1 MHSPDRTRPR
11 RWLVAIVAVLALGL
25 TACQT
30 GSNDASAELDT
41 LREEI
46 DQRFNNIEDRLTAVE
61 QAQSEVASD
70 LGAASEDEPEVGAA
84 DPADTEL
91 GDEDLLEDPDAY
103 TGELVTTTAV
113 VEQVLT
119 DNAFT
124 IGGPGESLLVV
135 AASADADMGIVEQG
149 ARVRVTGTVSESFD
163 AASVADEFGVELDA
177 EALETYEGQTYLAAD
192 VIGEPVNAPES
203 ES

>member
-1 MHSPDRTRPR
+1 M
-11 RWLVAIVAVLALGL
+11 AVLALGL

-30 GSNDASAELDT
+30 GSNDASAEIDT

-70 LGAASEDEPEVGAA
+70 LGAA

-91 GDEDLLEDPDAY
+91 GDEDVLQDPDAY

-177 EALETYEGQTYLAAD
+177 EALGTYEGQTYLAAD

-203 ES
+203 PS

>member
-1 MHSPDRTRPR
+1 M
-11 RWLVAIVAVLALGL
+11 
-25 TACQT
+25 
-30 GSNDASAELDT
+30 
-41 LREEI
+41 
-46 DQRFNNIEDRLTAVE
+46 
-61 QAQSEVASD
+61 
-70 LGAASEDEPEVGAA
+70 
-84 DPADTEL
+84 
-91 GDEDLLEDPDAY
+91 
-103 TGELVTTTAV
+103 TTTAV

-177 EALETYEGQTYLAAD
+177 EAVGTDEGQTYLAAD
-192 VIGEPVNAPES
+192 VIGEPVNATES
-203 ES
+203 PS

>member
-1 MHSPDRTRPR
+1 MLSPDRTRPR

-30 GSNDASAELDT
+30 GSNDASAEIDT

-70 LGAASEDEPEVGAA
+70 LGAA

-91 GDEDLLEDPDAY
+91 GDEDVLQDPDAY

-177 EALETYEGQTYLAAD
+177 EALGTYEGQTYLAAD

-203 ES
+203 PS